1 MKSSESSWGLVPMF
15 EPQGHAAREISPP
28 GDTQREN
35 LLIFNRD
42 EDESE
47 RHDDDDEL
55 LDSRR

>member
-15 EPQGHAAREISPP
+15 EPRGHAAREISPP

-35 LLIFNRD
+35 LLIFSRD

-47 RHDDDDEL
+47 RHGGDEL